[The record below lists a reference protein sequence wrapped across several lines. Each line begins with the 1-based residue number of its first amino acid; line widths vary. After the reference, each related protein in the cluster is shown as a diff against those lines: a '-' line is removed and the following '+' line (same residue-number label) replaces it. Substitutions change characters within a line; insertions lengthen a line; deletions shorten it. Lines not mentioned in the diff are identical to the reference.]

1 MGTLQQGP
9 VDRDVNK
16 HKFKTKEI
24 HSKAGIQRKV
34 WKGIKSIFL
43 FVPSLIIS
51 VFGYFLTGKNPFE
64 IITDILFDKY
74 CKNISNEQKINL
86 TKLINDEF
94 DVIFNSIIK
103 EIDDFIQFI
112 IKENNIENLTI
123 KKFKKLKDDIK
134 NISDNSKKIN
144 ILLIGKTGVG
154 KSTLI
159 NSLLE
164 KDVAKES
171 LGKIGTLRFNYY
183 SSPKWKDINLIDSQG
198 FDLSKPFKFFVNDAL
213 DFIESN
219 NEDKLK
225 FIDLIYYCF
234 TGLRFES
241 NEKELILN
249 LIELYEQIN
258 IPIIFINTQSIT
270 DEFEKMKE
278 YIKKDFNNKDLIITE
293 VLAKSKTLKNG
304 VKFPS
309 FGLKELKL
317 ITEKQFQNIKETA
330 YYKKFY
336 RNCLNKL
343 YESNIIY
350 KAANIKLETF
360 IEQALVSNLQKFS
373 FSKVKYEKNNEVNRR
388 IKNISDKFLIS
399 FNCGI
404 KKIAELMIDFRVET
418 EIEYEKEIKN
428 INHTKDQKS
437 EAEEMKKKI
446 GVEKFQKE
454 IQDLILQQYFKCFNE
469 IIRNKFEEK
478 LQNIYDSNINI
489 IYNQF

>member
-1 MGTLQQGP
+1 MGAFQQSP
-9 VDRDVNK
+9 VDSCVNK

-24 HSKAGIQRKV
+24 HSKAGIQKKV
-34 WKGIKSIFL
+34 WKGIKSVVL
-43 FVPSLIIS
+43 FIPSLLIS
-51 VFGYFLTGKNPFE
+51 VIGYFLTGKNPFE

-74 CKNISNEQKINL
+74 CKNISNDQKIHL

-94 DVIFNSIIK
+94 DDIFNSIIK
-103 EIDDFIQFI
+103 EIEDFIEFI

-123 KKFKKLKDDIK
+123 KEFNKLKDEIK
-134 NISDNSKKIN
+134 NIADNSKKIN

-171 LGKIGTLRFNYY
+171 LGNIGTLSFNYY
-183 SSPKWKDINLIDSQG
+183 SSPSWKNINLIDSQG
-198 FDLSKPFKFFVNDAL
+198 FDLSKPFKFFVTDAL
-213 DFIESN
+213 DFIERN

-234 TGLRFES
+234 TGLRFEN
-241 NEKELILN
+241 NEKELINN

-258 IPIIFINTQSIT
+258 IPIIFVNTQSIT

-304 VKFPS
+304 IKFPS
-309 FGLKELKL
+309 FGVKELKL
-317 ITEKQFQNIKETA
+317 ITEKQFENIKETA

-373 FSKVKYEKNNEVNRR
+373 FSKIKYENNKN
-388 IKNISDKFLIS
+388 IKNRINIISDKFLRA

-404 KKIAELMIDFRVET
+404 KKIAELMIDFKVKS

-428 INHTKDQKS
+428 ISHTKDQKS
-437 EAEEMKKKI
+437 ETEEMKKKI

-454 IQDLILQQYFKCFNE
+454 IENLILQQYFKCFHE
-469 IIRNKFEEK
+469 IIGNKFEEK
-478 LQNIYDSNINI
+478 LQDIYDTNINI
-489 IYNQF
+489 IYNM

>member
-1 MGTLQQGP
+1 MGNFQQNQ
-9 VDRDVNK
+9 VDNCVNK
-16 HKFKTKEI
+16 HKFKTKDI
-24 HSKAGIQRKV
+24 HIKAGCQKKIF
-34 WKGIKSIFL
+34 KGLKSVAL
-43 FVPSLIIS
+43 FIPSLIIS
-51 VFGYFLTGKNPFE
+51 LIGYLLTGTNPFE
-64 IITDILFDKY
+64 LITDMLFDKY
-74 CKNISNEQKINL
+74 CKNISNEQKIHL

-94 DVIFNSIIK
+94 DIIFNSIIK

-123 KKFKKLKDDIK
+123 KEFQKLNDDIK

-159 NSLLE
+159 NALLE

-171 LGKIGTLRFNYY
+171 LGNIGTLSFNHY
-183 SSPKWKDINLIDSQG
+183 SSPSWKNINLIDSQG
-198 FDLSKPFKFFVNDAL
+198 FDLSKPFKFFVSDAL
-213 DFIESN
+213 DFIEKN
-219 NEDKLK
+219 NENKMK

-241 NEKELILN
+241 NEKELISN
-249 LIELYEQIN
+249 LIELYEQIKM
-258 IPIIFINTQSIT
+258 PIIFVNTQSIT
-270 DEFEKMKE
+270 DEFDKMKE

-309 FGLKELKL
+309 FGIKELKL
-317 ITEKQFQNIKETA
+317 ITEKQFENIRETA

-350 KAANIKLETF
+350 RAANIKLETF
-360 IEQALVSNLQKFS
+360 IKDLLVSNLIKFS
-373 FSKVKYEKNNEVNRR
+373 FSKIKYEHNKVINER
-388 IKNISDKFLIS
+388 INKISYKFLKA
-399 FNCGI
+399 FNAGI
-404 KKIAELMIDFRVET
+404 KKIAELMIDFKIES
-418 EIEYEKEIKN
+418 EIEYEKEVKN
-428 INHTKDQKS
+428 IEHKKDEKR

-446 GVEKFQKE
+446 GVEKFQRE
-454 IQDLILQQYFKCFNE
+454 IQDLILQQYFKCFNK
-469 IIRNKFEEK
+469 IIGNLFEEK
-478 LQNIYDSNINI
+478 LKDIYESQIDLLPE
-489 IYNQF
+489 Y

>member
-1 MGTLQQGP
+1 MGNFQQNQ
-9 VDRDVNK
+9 VDNCVNK
-16 HKFKTKEI
+16 HKFKTKDI
-24 HSKAGIQRKV
+24 HIKAGCQKKIF
-34 WKGIKSIFL
+34 KGLKSVVL
-43 FVPSLIIS
+43 FIPSLIIS
-51 VFGYFLTGKNPFE
+51 LIGYLLTGTNPFE
-64 IITDILFDKY
+64 LITDMLFDKY
-74 CKNISNEQKINL
+74 CKNISNEQKIHL

-94 DVIFNSIIK
+94 DIIFNSIIK

-123 KKFKKLKDDIK
+123 KEFQKLNDDIK

-159 NSLLE
+159 NALLE

-171 LGKIGTLRFNYY
+171 LGNIGTLSFNHY
-183 SSPKWKDINLIDSQG
+183 SSPSWKNINLIDSQG
-198 FDLSKPFKFFVNDAL
+198 FDLSKPFKFFVSDAL
-213 DFIESN
+213 DFIEKN
-219 NEDKLK
+219 NENKMK

-241 NEKELILN
+241 NEKELISN
-249 LIELYEQIN
+249 LIELYEQIKM
-258 IPIIFINTQSIT
+258 PIIFVNTQSIT
-270 DEFEKMKE
+270 DEFDKMKE

-309 FGLKELKL
+309 FGIKELKL
-317 ITEKQFQNIKETA
+317 ITEKQFENIRETA

-350 KAANIKLETF
+350 RAANIKLETF
-360 IEQALVSNLQKFS
+360 IKDLLVSNLVKFS
-373 FSKVKYEKNNEVNRR
+373 FSKIEYEHNKVINER
-388 IKNISDKFLIS
+388 IKKISDKFLKA
-399 FNCGI
+399 FNAGI
-404 KKIAELMIDFRVET
+404 KKIAELMIDFKIES
-418 EIEYEKEIKN
+418 EIEYEKEVKN
-428 INHTKDQKS
+428 IEHKKDEKR

-446 GVEKFQKE
+446 GVEKFQRE
-454 IQDLILQQYFKCFNE
+454 IQDLILQQYFKCFNK
-469 IIRNKFEEK
+469 IIGNLFEEK
-478 LQNIYDSNINI
+478 LKDIYESQIDLLPE
-489 IYNQF
+489 Y

>member
-1 MGTLQQGP
+1 MGAFQQSP
-9 VDRDVNK
+9 VDSCVNK

-24 HSKAGIQRKV
+24 HSKAGIQKKV
-34 WKGIKSIFL
+34 WKGIKSVVL
-43 FVPSLIIS
+43 FVPSLLIS
-51 VFGYFLTGKNPFE
+51 LIGFFITGKNPFE

-74 CKNISNEQKINL
+74 CKNISNDQKIHL

-94 DVIFNSIIK
+94 DNIFNSIIK
-103 EIDDFIQFI
+103 EIDEFIEFI
-112 IKENNIENLTI
+112 IRENNIENLTI
-123 KKFKKLKDDIK
+123 KEFEKLKDEIK
-134 NISDNSKKIN
+134 NIADNSKKVN

-159 NSLLE
+159 NALLE

-171 LGKIGTLRFNYY
+171 LGSIGTLSFNYY
-183 SSPKWKDINLIDSQG
+183 SSPNWKNINLIDSQG
-198 FDLSKPFKFFVNDAL
+198 FDLSKPFKFFVSDAL

-219 NEDKLK
+219 NQDKLK

-241 NEKELILN
+241 NEKELINN
-249 LIELYEQIN
+249 LIELYEQVK
-258 IPIIFINTQSIT
+258 IPIIFVNTQSIT

-278 YIKKDFNNKDLIITE
+278 FIKKDFNNKDLVITE

-304 VKFPS
+304 IKFPS
-309 FGLKELKL
+309 FGIKELKI
-317 ITEKQFQNIKETA
+317 ITEKQFENIKETA

-343 YESNIIY
+343 YESNLIY
-350 KAANIKLETF
+350 KTANIKLETF

-373 FSKVKYEKNNEVNRR
+373 FSKIKYENNNI
-388 IKNISDKFLIS
+388 IKNRINIISDKFLKA

-404 KKIAELMIDFRVET
+404 KKIAELMIDFKVES

-428 INHTKDQKS
+428 IEHKKDQKS

-454 IQDLILQQYFKCFNE
+454 IEDLILQQYFKCFKE
-469 IIRNKFEEK
+469 IIGNKFEEK
-478 LQNIYDSNINI
+478 LQDIYDSNINI
-489 IYNQF
+489 IYTI

>member
-1 MGTLQQGP
+1 MGAFQQSP
-9 VDRDVNK
+9 VDSCVNK

-24 HSKAGIQRKV
+24 HSKAGCKKNV
-34 WKGIKSIFL
+34 WKGIKSILL
-43 FVPSLIIS
+43 FVPSLFISIIG
-51 VFGYFLTGKNPFE
+51 FFLTGKNPFE
-64 IITDILFDKY
+64 IIIDILFDKY
-74 CKNISNEQKINL
+74 CKNISNEQKIHL

-94 DVIFNSIIK
+94 DIIFNSIIK
-103 EIDDFIQFI
+103 EIDDFIEFI
-112 IKENNIENLTI
+112 IKDNNIENLTI
-123 KKFKKLKDDIK
+123 KEFQKLNAEIK
-134 NISDNSKKIN
+134 NIADNSKKIN

-171 LGKIGTLRFNYY
+171 LGKIGTLSFNYY
-183 SSPKWKDINLIDSQG
+183 SSPTWKNINLIDSQG
-198 FDLSKPFKFFVNDAL
+198 FDLSKPFKFFVSDAL
-213 DFIESN
+213 DFIEKN

-241 NEKELILN
+241 NEKELISN
-249 LIELYEQIN
+249 LIELYEQIKM
-258 IPIIFINTQSIT
+258 PIIFINTQSIT

-278 YIKKDFNNKDLIITE
+278 YIKKEFNNKDLIITE
-293 VLAKSKTLKNG
+293 VLAKNKTLKNG
-304 VKFPS
+304 VQFPS
-309 FGLKELKL
+309 FGIKELKL
-317 ITEKQFQNIKETA
+317 ITEKQFENIKETA

-360 IEQALVSNLQKFS
+360 MEQVLASNLKKFS
-373 FSKVKYEKNNEVNRR
+373 FSKIDYESNTQIKKR
-388 IKNISDKFLIS
+388 IALISDKFLKA

-404 KKIAELMIDFRVET
+404 KKIAEIMVDFRIKT
-418 EIEYEKEIKN
+418 EIQYEKEIKN
-428 INHTKDQKS
+428 IEHKKDEKS

-454 IQDLILQQYFKCFNE
+454 IQELILQQYFQCFNE
-469 IIRNKFEEK
+469 IIGNKFEEK
-478 LQNIYDSNINI
+478 LQSIYENNINI
-489 IYNQF
+489 LNIY